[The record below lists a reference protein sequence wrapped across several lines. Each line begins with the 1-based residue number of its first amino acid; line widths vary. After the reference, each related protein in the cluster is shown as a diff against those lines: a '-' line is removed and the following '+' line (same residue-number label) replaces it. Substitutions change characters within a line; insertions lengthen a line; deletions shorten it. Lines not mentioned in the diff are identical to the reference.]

1 MRTFVPEVDLCIRFG
16 DFFIEAEMIDKE
28 NKIMKR
34 IKIADATLCRA
45 DNAFSFKEKIDI
57 VRQLEKLDA
66 DVIELPEIQNVRID
80 SLLIKTVS
88 TFVKK
93 SEISVAAGMS
103 VESVENAAMALST
116 TAHPRIR
123 IELPTSPVSMEY
135 VCHKKPDKML
145 AWVEKIVSLAKE
157 KCNAVE
163 FCALDA
169 SRAEPAFLGT
179 VSRAAISA
187 GADEVTFCDDAG
199 EMLPD
204 EFANYVGTIVENA
217 SVPINVR
224 CSNQNSMA
232 CANAIMAV
240 RAGASGVKTA
250 VGEANVSLESF
261 ADMVKNCGNRYGFYS
276 DIRYTELHR
285 TVKQIGW
292 VLDNVKSATASVT
305 SAVIDNEPIHLD
317 ANDDKD
323 TVVASV
329 VKLGYDLSEE
339 DKSLVYQEFLR
350 VAAKK
355 KVGAKEL
362 EAIVASVAL
371 QVPPTYELIN
381 YVVNS
386 GNIISTSAQITL
398 RKDGKD
404 LTGIRI
410 GDGPIDAA
418 FSAIEQIIGYRYE
431 LDDFQIQSVTEGTEA
446 MGSALVKLRS
456 DGKLYSGNGIST
468 DIIGAGIRAYINA
481 VNKIVYEEVDQ

>member
-1 MRTFVPEVDLCIRFG
+1 
-16 DFFIEAEMIDKE
+16 
-28 NKIMKR
+28 MKR

-57 VRQLEKLDA
+57 ARQLEKLDG
-66 DVIELPEIQNVRID
+66 DIIELPEIQNTRID
-80 SLLIKTVS
+80 TLLVKTIS

-93 SEISVAAGMS
+93 STISVAAGMS
-103 VESVENAAMALST
+103 MESVEYADAALST
-116 TAHPRIR
+116 AANPRIR

-135 VCHKKPDKML
+135 ICHKKPDKMI
-145 AWVEKIVSLAKE
+145 AWVEKVIAYAKGF
-157 KCNAVE
+157 CSAVE

-169 SRAEPAFLGT
+169 TRAEPAFL
-179 VSRAAISA
+179 SSMIDAAIAA
-187 GADEVTFCDDAG
+187 GACEITVCDDAG

-204 EFANYVGTIVENA
+204 DFAAFVKPLTESV
-217 SVPINVR
+217 SVPVNVR
-224 CSNQNSMA
+224 CSNQNNMA

-240 RAGASGVKTA
+240 RAGACGVKTA
-250 VGEANVSLESF
+250 VGEQGVSLENF
-261 ADMVKNCGNRYGFYS
+261 ADMVKNCGNRYGFS
-276 DIRYTELHR
+276 SNIRYTELHR

-292 VLDNVKSATASVT
+292 VLSNSKNAKSSVT
-305 SAVIDNEPIHLD
+305 SAVVADEPIHLD

-323 TVVASV
+323 AVATAV
-329 VKLGYDLSEE
+329 AKLGYDLSEE
-339 DKSLVYQEFLR
+339 DKARVYEEFLR
-350 VAAKK
+350 AAAKK

-404 LTGIRI
+404 LTGICI

-431 LDDFQIQSVTEGTEA
+431 LDDFQIQAVTEGTEA

-481 VNKIVYEEVDQ
+481 VNKIVYEEAVE

>member
-1 MRTFVPEVDLCIRFG
+1 
-16 DFFIEAEMIDKE
+16 
-28 NKIMKR
+28 MKR
-34 IKIADATLCRA
+34 IRIADATLCRA
-45 DNAFSFKEKIDI
+45 ENAFSFKEKIDI
-57 VRQLEKLDA
+57 ARQLEKVDT

-80 SLLIKTVS
+80 TLLIKTIS

-93 SEISVAAGMS
+93 STISVAAGMS
-103 VESVENAAMALST
+103 TESVENAAAALST
-116 TAHPRIR
+116 AAHARIR

-145 AWVEKIVSLAKE
+145 AWVEKIIVFAKE
-157 KCNAVE
+157 KCSSVE

-169 SRAEPAFLGT
+169 SRAEPVFL
-179 VSRAAISA
+179 VSVVNAAIAA
-187 GADEVTFCDDAG
+187 GACEVTLCDDAG

-204 EFANYVGTIVENA
+204 DFADFVKHIA
-217 SVPINVR
+217 DSVCVPVNVR

-232 CANAIMAV
+232 CANAIMAI

-250 VGEANVSLESF
+250 VSDAGVSLESF
-261 ADMVKNCGNRYGFYS
+261 ADMVKNCGNHYGFYS

-292 VLDNVKSATASVT
+292 VLDNVKSAKGSVT
-305 SAVIDNEPIHLD
+305 SLVVDDEPIHLD

-371 QVPPTYELIN
+371 QVPPTYELVN

-404 LTGIRI
+404 MTGISI

-418 FSAIEQIIGYRYE
+418 FSAIEQIIGHRYE
-431 LDDFQIQSVTEGTEA
+431 LDDFQIQAVTEGTEA

-468 DIIGAGIRAYINA
+468 DIIGAGIRSYINA
-481 VNKIVYEEVDQ
+481 VNKIVYEEAGQ

>member
-1 MRTFVPEVDLCIRFG
+1 MRTFVPEVDYTSVSGTFY
-16 DFFIEAEMIDKE
+16 IEAGMIEKE
-28 NKIMKR
+28 TLIMKR

-57 VRQLEKLDA
+57 ARQLEKLDG

-80 SLLIKTVS
+80 TLLIKTIS

-93 SEISVAAGMS
+93 SVISVAAGMS
-103 VESVENAAMALST
+103 IESVENAVAALSN
-116 TAHPRIR
+116 AKNACIR

-135 VCHKKPDKML
+135 VCHKKPDKMI
-145 AWVEKIVSLAKE
+145 AWVEKIVSFAKE
-157 KCNAVE
+157 KCSFVE

-169 SRAEPAFLGT
+169 SRAESAFLNSIVGT
-179 VSRAAISA
+179 AIAA
-187 GADEVTFCDDAG
+187 GANEITLCDDAG

-204 EFANYVGTIVENA
+204 DFANFVKGVAENV
-217 SVPINVR
+217 SVPVNVR

-232 CANAIMAV
+232 CANAIMAI

-250 VGEANVSLESF
+250 VSDAGISLESF
-261 ADMVKNCGNRYGFYS
+261 SAMVKNCGNRYGFYS
-276 DIRYTELHR
+276 DIRYTELNR

-292 VLDNVKSATASVT
+292 VLNNAKSAKGSVT
-305 SAVIDNEPIHLD
+305 SLVIDDEPIHLD

-323 TVVASV
+323 TVASSV

-339 DKSLVYQEFLR
+339 DKARVYEEFLR

-355 KVGAKEL
+355 KVGAKEI

-371 QVPPTYELIN
+371 QVPPTYELVN

-404 LTGIRI
+404 LTGICI

-431 LDDFQIQSVTEGTEA
+431 LDDFQIQAVTEGTEA

-481 VNKIVYEEVDQ
+481 VNKIVYEEATE

>member
-1 MRTFVPEVDLCIRFG
+1 MKKIR
-16 DFFIEAEMIDKE
+16 
-28 NKIMKR
+28 
-34 IKIADATLCRA
+34 IADATLCRA

-57 VRQLEKLDA
+57 ARQLEKLDA

-80 SLLIKTVS
+80 TLLIKTIS

-93 SEISVAAGMS
+93 STVSVAAGMS
-103 VESVENAAMALST
+103 IESVENAVAALST
-116 TAHPRIR
+116 AAHPRIR

-145 AWVEKIVSLAKE
+145 SWAEKVTSLAKE
-157 KCNAVE
+157 KCASVE

-169 SRAEPAFLGT
+169 SRAETSFLNSIINT
-179 VSRAAISA
+179 AVSA
-187 GADEVTFCDDAG
+187 GADEITLCDDAG

-204 EFANYVGTIVENA
+204 DFSTFVKSVIDVV
-217 SVPINVR
+217 SVPVNVR

-250 VGEANVSLESF
+250 VDDAGISLENF
-261 ADMVKNCGNRYGFYS
+261 LTMVKNCGNRYGFDS
-276 DIRYTELHR
+276 NIRYTELHR
-285 TVKQIGW
+285 IAHQIGW
-292 VLDNVKSATASVT
+292 VLNNAKNAKGSVT
-305 SAVIDNEPIHLD
+305 SLVIDDEPIHID
-317 ANDDKD
+317 ADDDKD
-323 TVVASV
+323 TVAVSVA
-329 VKLGYDLSEE
+329 KLGYDLSEE
-339 DKSLVYQEFLR
+339 DKARVYEEFLR

-371 QVPPTYELIN
+371 QVSPTYELIN

-398 RKDGKD
+398 RKNDKD
-404 LTGIRI
+404 LTGISI

-431 LDDFQIQSVTEGTEA
+431 LDDFQIQAVTEGTEA

-481 VNKIVYEEVDQ
+481 VNKIVYEEAAQ

>member
-1 MRTFVPEVDLCIRFG
+1 
-16 DFFIEAEMIDKE
+16 
-28 NKIMKR
+28 MKQM
-34 IKIADATLCRA
+34 KVADATLCRA

-57 VRQLEKLDA
+57 ARQLEKLDS
-66 DVIELPEIQNVRID
+66 DVIELPEIQNARID
-80 SLLIKTVS
+80 TLLIKTIS

-93 SEISVAAGMS
+93 SVISVAAGQS
-103 VESVENAAMALST
+103 VESVENAALALSNA
-116 TAHPRIR
+116 AHPSIR

-135 VCHKKPDKML
+135 VCHKKPDKMI
-145 AWVEKIVSLAKE
+145 AWIEKIVALAKE
-157 KCNAVE
+157 KCADVE

-169 SRAEPAFLGT
+169 TRAESAFL
-179 VSRAAISA
+179 ISA
-187 GADEVTFCDDAG
+187 IQTAIAAGATEITLCDDAG

-204 EFANYVGTIVENA
+204 EFAGFVSPIVKTVN
-217 SVPINVR
+217 VPVNVR

-240 RAGASGVKTA
+240 RAGATGVKTA
-250 VGEANVSLESF
+250 VGDQMVSLEDFSQ
-261 ADMVKNCGNRYGFYS
+261 MVKNCGNRYSFASG
-276 DIRYTELHR
+276 IRYTELHR
-285 TVKQIGW
+285 IVKQIGW
-292 VLDNVKSATASVT
+292 VLDNAKSAKGSVT
-305 SAVIDNEPIHLD
+305 SVVIDDEPLHLD
-317 ANDDKD
+317 QNDDKD
-323 TVVASV
+323 TVAASV
-329 VKLGYDLSEE
+329 AKLGYDLSEE
-339 DKSLVYQEFLR
+339 DKSRVYDEFLR
-350 VAAKK
+350 VAQKK

-398 RKDGKD
+398 KKDGEQ
-404 LTGIRI
+404 LTGICI

-431 LDDFQIQSVTEGTEA
+431 LDDFQIQAVTEGTEA

-456 DGKLYSGNGIST
+456 EGKLYSGNGIST

-481 VNKIVYEEVDQ
+481 VNKIVYEEAAE

>member
-1 MRTFVPEVDLCIRFG
+1 LV
-16 DFFIEAEMIDKE
+16 
-28 NKIMKR
+28 
-34 IKIADATLCRA
+34 
-45 DNAFSFKEKIDI
+45 
-57 VRQLEKLDA
+57 
-66 DVIELPEIQNVRID
+66 
-80 SLLIKTVS
+80 TVVN
-88 TFVKK
+88 T
-93 SEISVAAGMS
+93 
-103 VESVENAAMALST
+103 
-116 TAHPRIR
+116 
-123 IELPTSPVSMEY
+123 
-135 VCHKKPDKML
+135 
-145 AWVEKIVSLAKE
+145 
-157 KCNAVE
+157 
-163 FCALDA
+163 
-169 SRAEPAFLGT
+169 
-179 VSRAAISA
+179 AISA
-187 GADEVTFCDDAG
+187 GACEVTLCDDAG

-204 EFANYVGTIVENA
+204 DFADFVKNIADTV
-217 SVPINVR
+217 SVPVSVR

-232 CANAIMAV
+232 CANAIMAI

-250 VGEANVSLESF
+250 VGDATVSIENF
-261 ADMVKNCGNRYGFYS
+261 AGMVKNCGNRYGFYS

-292 VLDNVKSATASVT
+292 VLNNVKSAKGSVT
-305 SAVIDNEPIHLD
+305 SVVVDEEPIHLD
-317 ANDDKD
+317 VNDDKD
-323 TVVASV
+323 AVVSSV

-386 GNIISTSAQITL
+386 SNVISTSAQITL

-404 LTGIRI
+404 MPGISI

-481 VNKIVYEEVDQ
+481 VNKIVYEEAAE

>member
-1 MRTFVPEVDLCIRFG
+1 
-16 DFFIEAEMIDKE
+16 
-28 NKIMKR
+28 MKR

-57 VRQLEKLDA
+57 ARQLEKLDS

-80 SLLIKTVS
+80 TLLIKTIS

-93 SEISVAAGMS
+93 STISVAAGMS
-103 VESVENAAMALST
+103 TESVENAAVALSNA
-116 TAHPRIR
+116 AHPHIR

-145 AWVEKIVSLAKE
+145 AWVEKVVSFAKE
-157 KCNAVE
+157 KCAAVE

-169 SRAEPAFLGT
+169 SRAESAFLNSVVHT
-179 VSRAAISA
+179 AITA
-187 GADEVTFCDDAG
+187 GACEITLCDDAG

-204 EFANYVGTIVENA
+204 DFAEFVKNVANKI
-217 SVPINVR
+217 SVPVNVR
-224 CSNQNSMA
+224 CSNQNNMA

-250 VGEANVSLESF
+250 VGDVGISLEDF
-261 ADMVKNCGNRYGFYS
+261 CVMVKNCGNRYGFYS

-292 VLDNVKSATASVT
+292 ILNNVKSAKGSVT
-305 SAVIDNEPIHLD
+305 AHAVDDETIHLD
-317 ANDDKD
+317 SNDDKD
-323 TVVASV
+323 TVAISVA
-329 VKLGYDLSEE
+329 KLGYDLSEE
-339 DKSLVYQEFLR
+339 DKARVHEEFLR

-371 QVPPTYELIN
+371 QVPPTYTLVN

-386 GNIISTSAQITL
+386 GNIISTSAQVTL

-404 LTGIRI
+404 LTGISI

-418 FSAIEQIIGYRYE
+418 FSAIGQIIGHRYE
-431 LDDFQIQSVTEGTEA
+431 LDDFQIQAVTEGTEA

-481 VNKIVYEEVDQ
+481 VNKIVFEEATE

>member
-1 MRTFVPEVDLCIRFG
+1 
-16 DFFIEAEMIDKE
+16 
-28 NKIMKR
+28 MKR

-45 DNAFSFKEKIDI
+45 ENAFSFKEKIDI
-57 VRQLEKLDA
+57 ARQLEKLDT

-80 SLLIKTVS
+80 TLLIKTIS

-93 SEISVAAGMS
+93 STVSVAAGMS
-103 VESVENAAMALST
+103 MESVENAATALST
-116 TAHPRIR
+116 AAHPCIR

-135 VCHKKPDKML
+135 VCHKKPDKMI
-145 AWVEKIVSLAKE
+145 AWIEKIVAFAKE
-157 KCNAVE
+157 KCSTVE

-169 SRAEPAFLGT
+169 SRAEAAFLALAVNT
-179 VSRAAISA
+179 AIAA
-187 GADEVTFCDDAG
+187 GADEITLCDDAG

-204 EFANYVGTIVENA
+204 DFAAFVKNIADAV
-217 SVPINVR
+217 SVPVSIR

-232 CANAIMAV
+232 CANAIMAI
-240 RAGASGVKTA
+240 RAGANGVKTA
-250 VGEANVSLESF
+250 VGEAGVSLESF
-261 ADMVKNCGNRYGFYS
+261 AAMVKNCGNRYGFYS

-292 VLDNVKSATASVT
+292 VLDNVKSAKGSVT
-305 SAVIDNEPIHLD
+305 SLVVDDEPIHLD

-323 TVVASV
+323 TVVSSV
-329 VKLGYDLSEE
+329 IKLGYDLSEE

-386 GNIISTSAQITL
+386 GNVISTSAQITL

-404 LTGIRI
+404 MPGISI

-418 FSAIEQIIGYRYE
+418 FSAIEQIIGHRYE

-446 MGSALVKLRS
+446 MGAALVKLRS
-456 DGKLYSGNGIST
+456 EGKLYSGNGIST

-481 VNKIVYEEVDQ
+481 VNKIVYEEAAQ

>member
-1 MRTFVPEVDLCIRFG
+1 MKKIR
-16 DFFIEAEMIDKE
+16 
-28 NKIMKR
+28 
-34 IKIADATLCRA
+34 IADATLCRA

-57 VRQLEKLDA
+57 ARQLEKLDA

-80 SLLIKTVS
+80 TLLIKTIS

-93 SEISVAAGMS
+93 STVSVAAGMS
-103 VESVENAAMALST
+103 IESVENAVAALST
-116 TAHPRIR
+116 AAHPRIR

-145 AWVEKIVSLAKE
+145 SWAEKVTSLAKE
-157 KCNAVE
+157 KCASVE

-169 SRAEPAFLGT
+169 SRAETSFLNSIINT
-179 VSRAAISA
+179 AVSA
-187 GADEVTFCDDAG
+187 GADEITLCDDAG

-204 EFANYVGTIVENA
+204 DFSTFVKSVIDVV
-217 SVPINVR
+217 SVPVNVR

-250 VGEANVSLESF
+250 VDDAGISLENF
-261 ADMVKNCGNRYGFYS
+261 LTMVKNCGNRYGFDS
-276 DIRYTELHR
+276 NIRYTELHR
-285 TVKQIGW
+285 IAHQIGW
-292 VLDNVKSATASVT
+292 VLNNAKNAKGSVT
-305 SAVIDNEPIHLD
+305 SLVIDDEPIHID
-317 ANDDKD
+317 ADDDKD
-323 TVVASV
+323 TVAASV
-329 VKLGYDLSEE
+329 AKLGYDLSEE
-339 DKSLVYQEFLR
+339 DKARVYEEFLR

-371 QVPPTYELIN
+371 QVSPTYELIN

-398 RKDGKD
+398 RKNDKD
-404 LTGIRI
+404 LTGISI

-431 LDDFQIQSVTEGTEA
+431 LDDFQIQAVTEGTEA

-481 VNKIVYEEVDQ
+481 VNKIVYEEAAQ

>member
-1 MRTFVPEVDLCIRFG
+1 
-16 DFFIEAEMIDKE
+16 
-28 NKIMKR
+28 MKR
-34 IKIADATLCRA
+34 IRIADATLCRA
-45 DNAFSFKEKIDI
+45 DNTFSFKEKIDI
-57 VRQLEKLDA
+57 ARQLEKLDVDA
-66 DVIELPEIQNVRID
+66 IELPEIQNARID
-80 SLLIKTVS
+80 TLLIKTIS

-93 SEISVAAGMS
+93 SMISVAAGMS
-103 VESVENAAMALST
+103 IESVDSAAMALST
-116 TAHPRIR
+116 AAHPCIR

-145 AWVEKIVSLAKE
+145 AWVEKIISYAKE
-157 KCNAVE
+157 KCASVE

-169 SRAEPAFLGT
+169 SRAEPDFLNNVIT
-179 VSRAAISA
+179 TAIAA
-187 GADEVTFCDDAG
+187 GADAVTLCDDAG
-199 EMLPD
+199 EMLPGD
-204 EFANYVGTIVENA
+204 FTKFVQNTAGTI
-217 SVPINVR
+217 SVPVSVR

-232 CANAIMAV
+232 CANAIMAIEG
-240 RAGASGVKTA
+240 GASGVKTA
-250 VGEANVSLESF
+250 VGDTGVSLENF
-261 ADMVKNCGNRYGFYS
+261 AAMVKNCGNRYGFSS

-285 TVKQIGW
+285 TVKQISW
-292 VLDNVKSATASVT
+292 VLSNAKSAHSSVT
-305 SAVIDNEPIHLD
+305 SAVIDDEPIHLD
-317 ANDDKD
+317 VNDDKD
-323 TVVASV
+323 TVSTSV

-339 DKSLVYQEFLR
+339 DKALVYQEFLR

-371 QVPPTYELIN
+371 QVPPTYELVN

-398 RKDGKD
+398 RNNGKD
-404 LTGIRI
+404 LTGICI

-431 LDDFQIQSVTEGTEA
+431 LDDFQIQAVTEGTEA

-456 DGKLYSGNGIST
+456 NGKLYSGNGIST

-481 VNKIVYEEVDQ
+481 VNKIVYEEAAE

>member
-1 MRTFVPEVDLCIRFG
+1 MRTFVPEVDYTSVSGAFY
-16 DFFIEAEMIDKE
+16 IETGMIEKE
-28 NKIMKR
+28 TLIMKR

-57 VRQLEKLDA
+57 ARQLEKLDG

-80 SLLIKTVS
+80 TLLIKTIS

-93 SEISVAAGMS
+93 SVISVAAGMS
-103 VESVENAAMALST
+103 IESVENAVAALSN
-116 TAHPRIR
+116 AKNACIR

-135 VCHKKPDKML
+135 VCHKKPDKMI
-145 AWVEKIVSLAKE
+145 AWVEKIVSFAKE
-157 KCNAVE
+157 KCSFVE

-169 SRAEPAFLGT
+169 SRAESAFLNSIVGT
-179 VSRAAISA
+179 AIAA
-187 GADEVTFCDDAG
+187 GANEITLCDDAG

-204 EFANYVGTIVENA
+204 DFANFVKGVAENV
-217 SVPINVR
+217 SVPVNVR

-232 CANAIMAV
+232 CANAIMAIC
-240 RAGASGVKTA
+240 AGASGVKTA
-250 VGEANVSLESF
+250 VSDAGISLESF
-261 ADMVKNCGNRYGFYS
+261 SAMVKNCGNRYGFYS
-276 DIRYTELHR
+276 DIRYTELNR

-292 VLDNVKSATASVT
+292 VLNNAKSAKGSVT
-305 SAVIDNEPIHLD
+305 SLVIDDEPIHLD

-323 TVVASV
+323 TVASSV

-339 DKSLVYQEFLR
+339 DKARVYEEFLR

-355 KVGAKEL
+355 KVGAKEI

-371 QVPPTYELIN
+371 QVPPTYELVN

-404 LTGIRI
+404 LTGICI

-431 LDDFQIQSVTEGTEA
+431 LDDFQIQAVTEGTEA

-481 VNKIVYEEVDQ
+481 VNKIVYEEATE

>member
-1 MRTFVPEVDLCIRFG
+1 
-16 DFFIEAEMIDKE
+16 
-28 NKIMKR
+28 MKR

-45 DNAFSFKEKIDI
+45 ENAFSFKEKIEI
-57 VRQLEKLDA
+57 ARQLEKLDS
-66 DVIELPEIQNVRID
+66 DVIEMPEIQNARID
-80 SLLIKTVS
+80 TLLIKTIS

-93 SEISVAAGMS
+93 STISVAAGMT
-103 VESVENAAMALST
+103 VESVENAITALANA
-116 TAHPRIR
+116 AHSRIR

-145 AWVEKIVSLAKE
+145 AWVEKVVSMAVG
-157 KCNAVE
+157 KCESVE
-163 FCALDA
+163 FCAQDA
-169 SRAEPAFLGT
+169 SRAEPAFLAT
-179 VSRAAISA
+179 VIDTAIAA
-187 GADEVTFCDDAG
+187 GANEVTLCDDAG

-204 EFANYVGTIVENA
+204 DFANFVKPIVDTV
-217 SVPINVR
+217 SVPVNVR

-240 RAGASGVKTA
+240 RAGAAGVKTA
-250 VGEANVSLESF
+250 VGNATVSLESF

-285 TVKQIGW
+285 IVKQIGW
-292 VLDNVKSATASVT
+292 VLSNAKNAKGSVT
-305 SAVIDNEPIHLD
+305 SAITDDAPIHLD

-323 TVVASV
+323 TVAASV
-329 VKLGYDLSEE
+329 AKLGYDLSEE
-339 DKSLVYQEFLR
+339 DKSRVYEEFLR
-350 VAAKK
+350 VADKK

-398 RKDGKD
+398 CKDGNNM
-404 LTGIRI
+404 TGICI

-431 LDDFQIQSVTEGTEA
+431 LDDFQIQAVTEGTEA

-456 DGKLYSGNGIST
+456 EGKLYSGNGIST

-481 VNKIVYEEVDQ
+481 VNKIVYEEAGE

>member
-1 MRTFVPEVDLCIRFG
+1 MRTFVPEVDYTSVSGTFY
-16 DFFIEAEMIDKE
+16 IEAEMIEKE
-28 NKIMKR
+28 TLTMKR

-57 VRQLEKLDA
+57 ARQLEKLDG

-80 SLLIKTVS
+80 TLLIKTIS

-93 SEISVAAGMS
+93 SMISVAAGMS
-103 VESVENAAMALST
+103 IESVENAVAAL
-116 TAHPRIR
+116 ANAKNPCIR

-135 VCHKKPDKML
+135 VCHKKPDKMI
-145 AWVEKIVSLAKE
+145 AWVEKIVSFAKE
-157 KCNAVE
+157 KCSFVE

-169 SRAEPAFLGT
+169 SRAESAFLNSIAST
-179 VSRAAISA
+179 AITA
-187 GADEVTFCDDAG
+187 GANEITLCDDAG

-204 EFANYVGTIVENA
+204 DFADFVKGVAENV
-217 SVPINVR
+217 SVPVNVR

-250 VGEANVSLESF
+250 VSDAGISLESF
-261 ADMVKNCGNRYGFYS
+261 AAMVKNCGNRYGFYS
-276 DIRYTELHR
+276 DIRYTELNR

-292 VLDNVKSATASVT
+292 VLNNAKSAKGSVT
-305 SAVIDNEPIHLD
+305 SLVIDDEPIHLD

-323 TVVASV
+323 TVASSV

-339 DKSLVYQEFLR
+339 DKARVYEEFLR

-371 QVPPTYELIN
+371 QVPPTYELVN

-404 LTGIRI
+404 LTGICI

-431 LDDFQIQSVTEGTEA
+431 LDDFQIQAVTEGTEA
-446 MGSALVKLRS
+446 MGSALVKLRF

-481 VNKIVYEEVDQ
+481 VNKIVYEEATE